1 MGKYSIKDLEQISGI
16 KAHTIRIWEKRY
28 KLIEPKRTSTNIRY
42 YSEGD
47 LRRLLN
53 ISILNHHGLKISAI
67 AEMDESDIRKRVM
80 DLSLDGKSNEGQIDN
95 FIAAMLE
102 LNELKFLNI
111 LSTNIVKLGFE
122 NSVESILFPFIE
134 RVYFLWQTGTVLSA
148 QKNFIHTLIRQK
160 ISVAIENEMRTS
172 ISSGARLI
180 MFLPKHED
188 FEIEILFYNLLARK
202 ENLEVIYLGT
212 SVELNDLRILNN
224 SKKADL
230 FMTAFSSPHSIESIN
245 TLMAEY
251 NEMFPDTPF
260 FISGRQA
267 RIQKLKY
274 PEGFSAISCISEF
287 KQAIQLI
294 NYSD

>member
-16 KAHTIRIWEKRY
+16 KAHTIRVWEKRY
-28 KLIEPKRTSTNIRY
+28 KLFEPKRTSTNIRY
-42 YSEGD
+42 YSEED

-53 ISILNHHGLKISAI
+53 ISILNHHGLKISLI
-67 AEMDESDIRKRVM
+67 AEMDDSDIKKRVM
-80 DLSLDGKSNEGQIDN
+80 DLSIDGKSNEGQIDN

-111 LSTNIVKLGFE
+111 LSGNIVKFGFE
-122 NSVESILFPFIE
+122 NSIEKILFPFIE

-172 ISSGARLI
+172 KSSGARII
-180 MFLPKHED
+180 MFLPQHET
-188 FEIEILFYNLLARK
+188 FEIELLFYNLLARK
-202 ENLEVIYLGT
+202 ESLEVIYLGT
-212 SVELNDLRILNN
+212 SVEVNDLKVLNN

-230 FMTAFSSPHSIESIN
+230 FMTAFSSTQSVEFVN
-245 TLMAEY
+245 TLMTEY
-251 NEMFPDTPF
+251 KMMFPDTPF
-260 FISGRQA
+260 FITGRQA
-267 RIQKLKY
+267 RVQKLKY
-274 PEGFSAISCISEF
+274 PEGFSAIFSINEF
-287 KQAIQLI
+287 KQAVQLM

>member
-16 KAHTIRIWEKRY
+16 KAHTIRVWEKRY

-80 DLSLDGKSNEGQIDN
+80 DLSIDGKSNEMQIDN
-95 FIAAMLE
+95 FVSAMLE

-111 LSTNIVKLGFE
+111 LSGNIVKLGFE
-122 NSVESILFPFIE
+122 NSVEQVLFPLIE
-134 RVYFLWQTGTVLSA
+134 RVYYLWQTGTVLSA
-148 QKNFIHTLIRQK
+148 QMNFIHTLIRQK
-160 ISVAIENEMRTS
+160 IAVAIENEMRTS
-172 ISSGARLI
+172 MSSGARI
-180 MFLPKHED
+180 VMFLPPHEN
-188 FEIEILFYNLLARK
+188 FEIELLFYNLVARK
-202 ENLEVIYLGT
+202 EKLSVIYLGT
-212 SVELNDLRILNN
+212 SVDLNDLRILNN

-230 FMTAFSSPHSIESIN
+230 FMTAFSSPQSIESIN
-245 TLMAEY
+245 TLMSEY
-251 NEMFPDTPF
+251 SEMFPDTPF

-267 RIQKLKY
+267 RVQELKY
-274 PEGFSAISCISEF
+274 PESFSVISSIHDF